1 MIQEWVVLGIIAL
14 IVTVNLIDLGRKDK
28 KRGRG

>member
-1 MIQEWVVLGIIAL
+1 MVQEWVVLGL
-14 IVTVNLIDLGRKDK
+14 IGFIVAVNLIDLGRKDK